1 MKNKVCILM
10 AAYNGG
16 QYIQEQIK
24 TILEQKDVDITLY
37 IRLDPSSD
45 DSQILI
51 QDFVNLY
58 SNIKILPLGEPS
70 GSAGQNFF
78 QLILQV
84 DFSDYDYIAFADQ
97 DDIWFPD
104 KLSSAIKCIENNKV
118 DAYSGNVIAWWESGK
133 EKLVH
138 KSSPQKKF
146 DYFFESAGPGCTFV
160 FKKELAV
167 ELKHYLKT
175 LGNDVKRLWLHDW
188 FCYAFARSRGYHWFI
203 DSIPMMKYRQHDL
216 NSVGANSGFS
226 ALKQRIG
233 EVLSGNAF
241 EKVLVQAELLG
252 LSDEKP
258 MLLLQNNKASTS
270 IRLCLYANQC
280 RRKPVDKAFFMFAML
295 IRSVVGTK

>member
-1 MKNKVCILM
+1 MNKICVLL
-10 AAYNGG
+10 AAYNGELF
-16 QYIQEQIK
+16 IEEQVK
-24 TILEQKDVDITLY
+24 TILNQNNVDVDIF
-37 IRLDPSSD
+37 IRLDPSKDKSKD
-45 DSQILI
+45 IISKLEEKYTNITILTPQI
-51 QDFVNLY
+51 
-58 SNIKILPLGEPS
+58 SS
-70 GSAGQNFF
+70 GGAGQNFF
-78 QLILQV
+78 HLLLEV
-84 DFSDYDYIAFADQ
+84 DFSKYDYVAFADQ
-97 DDIWFPD
+97 DDIWFPE
-104 KLSSAIKCIENNKV
+104 KLSRAIKCINENKV

-188 FCYAFARSRGYHWFI
+188 FCYAFARSRGYRWFI
-203 DSIPMMKYRQHDL
+203 DSMPMMKYRQHDL

-241 EKVLVQAELLG
+241 EKVLVQAELLV

-258 MLLLQNNKASTS
+258 MLLLQSNKASTS